1 MRRASLV
8 CKTHL
13 KPVFPPGGSAA
24 RLMRGFVCR
33 SDRPKSF
40 RFVGVHRLMFFKFKR
55 QDVSYQ
61 GGAAA
66 RGGGAMRV

>member
-13 KPVFPPGGSAA
+13 NPVFPPGGSAA

-40 RFVGVHRLMFFKFKR
+40 RFVGVHLFFKLKR

-66 RGGGAMRV
+66 RGGVAMRV